1 MATFQRFEATSAGTI
16 FTANS
21 TDVIIGILCVNTHA
35 TQTSELNLTLSG
47 TAIASNLEI
56 PVGGSVELVQGK
68 IVCVNTDALA
78 LTVDAGS
85 VAVYVS
91 VLNEA
96 ST

>member
-1 MATFQRFEATSAGTI
+1 MSSFNRYEYTSAGTVY
-16 FTANS
+16 TANS

-47 TAIASNLEI
+47 TSIASNLQI

-68 IVCVNTDALA
+68 IVAENGDALA
-78 LTVDAGS
+78 LTIDAGS

-91 VLNEA
+91 VLDSA
-96 ST
+96 S

>member
-1 MATFQRFEATSAGTI
+1 MSTFNRYEYTSAGTVY
-16 FTANS
+16 TANS

-68 IVCVNTDALA
+68 IVAESGDALA
-78 LTVDAGS
+78 LTIDAGS

-91 VLNEA
+91 VLDSA
-96 ST
+96 S